1 MFSKSYQVEI
11 LPSCTSHVYILQDV
25 GSGPQYGLVG
35 TGLGRLAFYYQCLS
49 CGWDCRS
56 WHDATCV
63 GTGVPDDPQRP
74 IRIIGKHRF
83 ATAWRRR
90 HSRHQCLHSAGSPWQ
105 PLWPTCSL
113 RPIVPTK
120 LAAKNK
126 RGEFIEMAEL
136 LPGCWSS
143 MWEDDHSKQETKS
156 QRACSV
162 QDIFTW
168 LQCYCL
174 YMSGLGPQHPSRI
187 PELMAH

>member
-1 MFSKSYQVEI
+1 MATLMANV
-11 LPSCTSHVYILQDV
+11 LPQANCI
-25 GSGPQYGLVG
+25 
-35 TGLGRLAFYYQCLS
+35 
-49 CGWDCRS
+49 
-56 WHDATCV
+56 
-63 GTGVPDDPQRP
+63 
-74 IRIIGKHRF
+74 
-83 ATAWRRR
+83 
-90 HSRHQCLHSAGSPWQ
+90 
-105 PLWPTCSL
+105 
-113 RPIVPTK
+113 PTK

-143 MWEDDHSKQETKS
+143 TWEDDHSKQETKS

>member
-1 MFSKSYQVEI
+1 M
-11 LPSCTSHVYILQDV
+11 
-25 GSGPQYGLVG
+25 G

-49 CGWDCRS
+49 CGCDCRS

-74 IRIIGKHRF
+74 IRIRGKHSF

-113 RPIVPTK
+113 RPIQASQQAPKVSMLGKVSPPAPTK

-143 MWEDDHSKQETKS
+143 TWEDDHSKQETKS

-174 YMSGLGPQHPSRI
+174 YVSGLGPQHPSRI
-187 PELMAH
+187 PEFMTP